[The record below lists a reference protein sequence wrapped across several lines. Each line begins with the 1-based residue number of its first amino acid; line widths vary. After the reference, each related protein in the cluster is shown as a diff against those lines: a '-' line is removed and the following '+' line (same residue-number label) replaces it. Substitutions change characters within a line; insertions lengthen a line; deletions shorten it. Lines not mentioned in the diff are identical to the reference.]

1 MFTGDLLLELSRA
14 LQIKDGARLEV
25 VKDKGLPLKKELFGR
40 ERVEAKDRE
49 AWLGE
54 GRGIVGRRVGGQPA
68 ASCLDRKEGI
78 YVHSARSEGSLSDGP
93 K

>member
-14 LQIKDGARLEV
+14 LEIKDGARLEV

-54 GRGIVGRRVGGQPA
+54 GRGVVGRRVVEVSQLLRDWIG
-68 ASCLDRKEGI
+68 RKAYTYIPRG
-78 YVHSARSEGSLSDGP
+78 AKDP
-93 K
+93 